1 MIDAAPLELGPT
13 VAHAL
18 NLRAGWLLVLLGLL
32 SGALLGLR
40 FHEEGFLGGY
50 ASLRRRLLRLGHIAL
65 IALGAL
71 NVLFALTPC
80 AGAGSAGDGL
90 CGALLLA
97 GAIAMP
103 VTCGLAALRPS
114 LRPLFS
120 LPVTALVAAVAL
132 ILFVHLP

>member
-1 MIDAAPLELGPT
+1 MIDAAPLVLGTT

-18 NLRAGWLLVLLGLL
+18 NLRAGWALVLLGLL

-50 ASLRRRLLRLGHIAL
+50 ASLRRRLLRLGHIAM

-71 NVLFALTPC
+71 NVLFALSPC
-80 AGAGSAGDGL
+80 DGAASAGDGL

-97 GAIAMP
+97 GAVTMP
-103 VTCGLAALRPS
+103 VVCALVALRPS
-114 LRPLFS
+114 LRPLFG
-120 LPVTALVAAVAL
+120 LPVTALAVGVAL